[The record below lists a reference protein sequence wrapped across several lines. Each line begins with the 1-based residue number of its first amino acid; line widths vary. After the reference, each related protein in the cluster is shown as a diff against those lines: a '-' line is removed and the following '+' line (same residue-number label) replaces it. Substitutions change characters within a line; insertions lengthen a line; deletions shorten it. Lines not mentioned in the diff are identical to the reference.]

1 MAGGGGGRGEEEDE
15 GGRVTCGGAEWVRER
30 R

>member
-1 MAGGGGGRGEEEDE
+1 MAGGGGGRGEEDE